1 MSKTE
6 YAQPFTAASYEAAR
20 AYGAGQITPRRV
32 MSAARSPS
40 VPRNSSAARSPSA
53 ARSSSAP
60 RNTPSARSPFAPPQQ
75 PQKRTDN
82 KQPPQRQE
90 QNPRQNR
97 TGRDAEYFTRDS
109 RFNTPSER
117 RRAARTV
124 SDLDTTRFT
133 RPSGA
138 AYTGAANASNRQQDR
153 VQQQSREPRQNRP
166 AEQSRMPPQNR
177 PVQQNLSAQQSYA
190 PRPDRQPKQNNTP
203 LMNHTPQQSYAPRPD
218 RQPKQ
223 NNAPRMNHTPQA
235 NRPQQQNRVQQT
247 ARNGFV
253 RRERAPGER
262 PVNRRKPSPG
272 ASMNRATP
280 EKTTFERARQKKIRS
295 KAFRAVSAALMLAV
309 LTVTAFAVIYETLF
323 GIESITVTGLTK
335 YKESVVIEAS
345 GLSPGDKLWSFSAS
359 RTEAAI
365 TLACPYIKSV
375 KVRRIIPNAVVL
387 GVSEDSALYY
397 ADILGE
403 RFILNADCK
412 VLALTS
418 TDTMPSGGLIKLKLP
433 EVRRAIAGRALVY
446 KESWPEKYVSECL
459 AAASSSGLFDRLN
472 MIDLRN
478 RSNLVMTSDSK
489 YLLILGTVEN
499 ADIKLLTAE
508 KILEDELFSTDN
520 KASIDLTN
528 IKESSVIIDN
538 QLDLS

>member
-1 MSKTE
+1 MTEAQGGAYMSKTE

-138 AYTGAANASNRQQDR
+138 AYTGAANASNR
-153 VQQQSREPRQNRP
+153 
-166 AEQSRMPPQNR
+166 
-177 PVQQNLSAQQSYA
+177 QQNLSAQQSYA

-433 EVRRAIAGRALVY
+433 EVRRAIAGRALIY